1 MAVLWRS
8 ESCGTRY
15 EVRAHGATRR
25 LLSDGVFHSAWNPR
39 SGLTG
44 RVWDL
49 LLAAAFASPARPA
62 RILVLGIGAGT
73 VLLQYR
79 RFIDPALLIGVDLD
93 PVHIE
98 LGQRFFGLG
107 EAGAKLYQADARD
120 WVARWRGAPFDL
132 VVDDLYGHRAGEPE
146 RGVPLTAAWLN
157 SLSCLVAPA
166 GVLAVNFMSA
176 AELRGAARLV
186 PSLGAGGYSDRFRL
200 QGPRDDNAV
209 GLFCRE
215 PTSCREIRMRMRR
228 TPGLDDRRP
237 GCNLSYLLRRHNA
250 A

>member
-1 MAVLWRS
+1 M
-8 ESCGTRY
+8 
-15 EVRAHGATRR
+15 RAHGATRR
-25 LLSDGVFHSAWNPR
+25 LLSGGVFHSAWNPR

-49 LLAAAFASPARPA
+49 LLAAAFAAPARPA
-62 RILVLGIGAGT
+62 RILVLGVGAGT

-79 RFIDPALLIGVDLD
+79 RFIDPALLVGVDLD
-93 PVHIE
+93 ATHIE
-98 LGQRFFGLG
+98 LGRRFFGLE
-107 EAGAKLYQADARD
+107 EAGARLFEADARE
-120 WVARWRGAPFDL
+120 WVAAWHDAPFDL

-146 RGVPLTAAWLN
+146 RGVPLTAAWLK
-157 SLSCLVAPA
+157 SLSRLVAPA

-176 AELRGAARLV
+176 AELRRAAGLI
-186 PSLGAGGYSDRFRL
+186 PSHGSGGYVDRFRL

-237 GCNLSYLLRRHNA
+237 SCNLSYLLRRHNA

>member
-1 MAVLWRS
+1 MAVLWRN
-8 ESCGTRY
+8 ESGGTLY
-15 EVRAHGATRR
+15 EVRSHGATRR

-49 LLAAAFASPARPA
+49 LLAAAFASPERPA

-79 RFIDPALLIGVDLD
+79 RFVDPALLVGVDLD

-98 LGQRFFGLG
+98 LGRRFFGLD
-107 EAGAKLYQADARD
+107 EAGARLYRADARD
-120 WVARWRGAPFDL
+120 WVAGWRGAPFDL

-146 RGVPLTAAWLN
+146 RGVPLTAAWIK
-157 SLSCLVAPA
+157 SLSRLVAPA
-166 GVLAVNFMSA
+166 GVLAVNFMSG
-176 AELRGAARLV
+176 AELRRGAALI
-186 PSLGAGGYSDRFRL
+186 PSRGPGSYLNRFRL

-209 GLFCRE
+209 GLFCRT
-215 PTSCREIRMRMRR
+215 PTSCGEIRARMRQ
-228 TPGLDDRRP
+228 TPGLDERRP
-237 GCNLSYLLRRHNA
+237 GCRLSYLLRRHNA